1 MNIYQLSLCLGFG
14 GIVAMALLG
23 MSDAGGDDA
32 GADAGDSSGADNF
45 GSDDAGSIDLDG
57 DGGESQE
64 VSSGGFRVAP
74 LLSFLSPRVLFSV
87 ALGFGAAGTLGQ
99 KLVAEPWLLLVALV
113 CGIAFEMVVFRPIWN
128 LIFRFASRPAR
139 TLESLVAEEARVVT
153 SFDDSGHGLVSI
165 DLDGQ
170 VVQMLAQLST
180 RSRQS
185 GTRVRTGDRVFIENV
200 DVQKNL
206 CVVSPLPARVSNDE

>member
-1 MNIYQLSLCLGFG
+1 MSIYQFGLCLGFG

-23 MSDAGGDDA
+23 MSGAGDDA
-32 GADAGDSSGADNF
+32 AGDSF

-57 DGGESQE
+57 DGMESQSA
-64 VSSGGFRVAP
+64 SSGGFRVAP

-87 ALGFGAAGTLGQ
+87 LLGFGAAGIVGQ
-99 KLVAEPWLLLVALV
+99 KLVVEPWLLLVALV
-113 CGIAFEMVVFRPIWN
+113 CGVAFEMVVFRPTWN

-139 TLESLVAEEARVVT
+139 TLESAVAEEARVVT

-185 GTRVRTGDRVFIENV
+185 GTRVRSGDRVFIENV

-206 CVVSPLPARVSNDE
+206 CVVSPLPHNVTLGER

>member
-14 GIVAMALLG
+14 GLVAMTLLG
-23 MSDAGGDDA
+23 MSGAGDDA
-32 GADAGDSSGADNF
+32 GNGAGDGC

-57 DGGESQE
+57 DGGGPQDA
-64 VSSGGFRVAP
+64 SSGGFRAAP

-99 KLVAEPWLLLVALV
+99 KLVVEPWLLLVALV
-113 CGIAFEMVVFRPIWN
+113 CGVAFEMVVFRPTWN

-139 TLESLVAEEARVVT
+139 TLESAVAEEARVVT
-153 SFDDSGHGLVSI
+153 SFDASGHGLVSI

-170 VVQMLAQLST
+170 VVQMLARLST

-206 CVVSPLPARVSNDE
+206 CVVSPLPHHVTLGER

>member
-14 GIVAMALLG
+14 GLIAMTLLG
-23 MSDAGGDDA
+23 MSGAGDDA
-32 GADAGDSSGADNF
+32 GDSF

-64 VSSGGFRVAP
+64 VASGGFRAAS

-99 KLVAEPWLLLVALV
+99 KLVLEPWLLLVALV
-113 CGIAFEMVVFRPIWN
+113 CGVAFEMVLFRPIWN

-165 DLDGQ
+165 DMDGQ

-180 RSRQS
+180 RSRQL
-185 GTRVRTGDRVFIENV
+185 GTRVRSGDRVFIENV
-200 DVQKNL
+200 DVQKNS
-206 CVVSPLPARVSNDE
+206 CVVSPLPSNATLGER

>member
-1 MNIYQLSLCLGFG
+1 MNIYQFSLCLGFG

-23 MSDAGGDDA
+23 MSGAGGDDA
-32 GADAGDSSGADNF
+32 GSNDFGA
-45 GSDDAGSIDLDG
+45 DDAGSIDVDG
-57 DGGESQE
+57 DGAELQSA
-64 VSSGGFRVAP
+64 SSGGFRAAP

-87 ALGFGAAGTLGQ
+87 LLGFGAAGTLGQ

-113 CGIAFEMVVFRPIWN
+113 CGVAFEMVLFRPLWN

-185 GTRVRTGDRVFIENV
+185 GARVRSGDRVFIENI
-200 DVQKNL
+200 DVQKNS
-206 CVVSPLPARVSNDE
+206 CVVSPLTDHVN